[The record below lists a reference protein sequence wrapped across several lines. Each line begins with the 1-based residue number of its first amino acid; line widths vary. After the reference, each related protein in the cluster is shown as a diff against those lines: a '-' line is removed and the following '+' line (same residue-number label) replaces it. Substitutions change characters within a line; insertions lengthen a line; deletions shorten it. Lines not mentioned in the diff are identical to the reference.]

1 MRVKYLIIIV
11 LAFVLVPISSEA
23 KLAVHPERIFLN
35 LYGGEHVTKYLVV
48 AHTESVPLAVI
59 IKTKIYP
66 DGEGINVTYSK
77 QNFVLF
83 PNQPEIIQMNIDV
96 AKNIKPGKYVIKT
109 QFNTSALQK
118 IVVNQ
123 TNATYAGIENV
134 TAAIEQIIKELENHT
149 TVNASHNMTQII
161 QQLKQLKEQI
171 KKISNASIR
180 EQNTANI
187 MIQKL
192 NENQKE
198 IDRLR
203 NTFEMAFIATVLY
216 AVVITLLALLRN
228 KPGGG
233 DKK

>member
-1 MRVKYLIIIV
+1 MRVKYFIIIII
-11 LAFVLVPISSEA
+11 AFAVIPISSEA
-23 KLAVHPERIFLN
+23 KLAVHPEKISLN
-35 LYGGEHVTKYLVV
+35 LHGGEHVTKYLVV

-66 DGEGINVTYSK
+66 DREGINITYSK

-83 PNQPEIIQMNIDV
+83 PDQPEIIQMDIDV

-109 QFNTSALQK
+109 QFNTSVLQK

-123 TNATYAGIENV
+123 TNATYAGIKNI
-134 TAAIEQIIKELENHT
+134 TAAIEQIIKELENCT
-149 TVNASHNMTQII
+149 TANASHNMTQII
-161 QQLKQLKEQI
+161 QQLEQLKEQL
-171 KKISNASIR
+171 KTISNTSIR
-180 EQNTANI
+180 EQNTVNALV
-187 MIQKL
+187 QQL
-192 NENQKE
+192 NESQKE
-198 IDRLR
+198 IERLR
-203 NTFEMAFIATVLY
+203 NTFEMVLIATVLY